1 MCILNMINK
10 ISNLDKQQYAK
21 IANFFIAWLEQ
32 HPLAEKDDDFHRTM
46 RLSAQTYIKL
56 YENFLELYNYVV
68 NTEYLTGSKRIH

>member
-1 MCILNMINK
+1 MIDK

-32 HPLAEKDDDFHRTM
+32 HPHAEMDDDFHRTM

-56 YENFLELYNYVV
+56 YENFLELYGYVV
-68 NTEYLTGSKRIH
+68 NMEYITDTQKLH

>member
-1 MCILNMINK
+1 MINN

-32 HPLAEKDDDFHRTM
+32 HPHAEKDDDFHRTM

-56 YENFLELYNYVV
+56 YENFLELYGYVV
-68 NTEYLTGSKRIH
+68 NIEYLTGSKRIH

>member
-1 MCILNMINK
+1 MINK

-56 YENFLELYNYVV
+56 YENFLELYGYVV
-68 NTEYLTGSKRIH
+68 NMEYITDNKKMH